1 MCKSEDGKISVLTS
15 FGCASAQKLVE
26 IHDRKNTEVDQEIIE
41 KRERERERVRE
52 KGRITR
58 RGRERKREG
67 KGERWE
73 LSKCLN
79 SD

>member
-41 KRERERERVRE
+41 KRERE

-67 KGERWE
+67 NGETWE

>member
-41 KRERERERVRE
+41 KRERE

-67 KGERWE
+67 KGRDG
-73 LSKCLN
+73 S
-79 SD
+79 

>member
-41 KRERERERVRE
+41 KREREGKDNKKGKRE
-52 KGRITR
+52 KER
-58 RGRERKREG
+58 RKWREMGVEQMF
-67 KGERWE
+67 E
-73 LSKCLN
+73 
-79 SD
+79 